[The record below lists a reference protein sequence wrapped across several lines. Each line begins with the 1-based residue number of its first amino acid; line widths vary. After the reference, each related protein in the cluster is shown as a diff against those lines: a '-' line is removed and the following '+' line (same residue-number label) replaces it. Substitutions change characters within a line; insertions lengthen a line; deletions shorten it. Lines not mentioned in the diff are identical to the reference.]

1 MAEKRMLSKKVLDT
15 DAFLDMPLSAQ
26 ALYFHLVINADDE
39 GFVGNPKR
47 IRDYIGA
54 AESDLDLLIE
64 NRFVLMLKNSVA
76 VIRHWK
82 IHNTLRR
89 DRSHPTVFTEEKA
102 QLILQEN
109 GAYAER
115 VTSGCVNGNQTA
127 TACQPDDNRMAT
139 EDKIE
144 EDRLR
149 EDKIEE
155 VVTPAISG
163 RRIIR
168 FRKPTIDEI
177 VVYCSE
183 NDFKLDAHRFYDYYE
198 SNGWRVGKTPMKDWQ
213 AAIRNWVRNEQNKYP
228 LLPPKPEIDADKYK
242 REDE

>member
-54 AESDLDLLIE
+54 DESDLDLLIE
-64 NRFVLMLKNSVA
+64 KKFVLMLKSSVA

-144 EDRLR
+144 ETVFLKKLYCRCGLTSIWTGTDFRDVKSATLCAFMFRTIRRSAPVVCANAGASRLKR
-149 EDKIEE
+149 RKSLKSCAVILMNLMTDKGFPLW
-155 VVTPAISG
+155 VTGTRIAVCQ
-163 RRIIR
+163 RR
-168 FRKPTIDEI
+168 
-177 VVYCSE
+177 
-183 NDFKLDAHRFYDYYE
+183 
-198 SNGWRVGKTPMKDWQ
+198 
-213 AAIRNWVRNEQNKYP
+213 
-228 LLPPKPEIDADKYK
+228 
-242 REDE
+242 

>member
-54 AESDLDLLIE
+54 DESDLDLLIE
-64 NRFVLMLKNSVA
+64 KKFVLMLKSSVA

-155 VVTPAISG
+155 VVAPA
-163 RRIIR
+163 
-168 FRKPTIDEI
+168 
-177 VVYCSE
+177 
-183 NDFKLDAHRFYDYYE
+183 
-198 SNGWRVGKTPMKDWQ
+198 
-213 AAIRNWVRNEQNKYP
+213 NE
-228 LLPPKPEIDADKYK
+228 
-242 REDE
+242 